1 VLLEQ
6 QKQDAGTKITGL
18 NEALALARGELSLA
32 KCRADELS
40 KKVQVFKTAVVWFEV
55 GRSDVSLCNF
65 VHKYA

>member
-32 KCRADELS
+32 KCRVDELS
-40 KKVQVFKTAVVWFEV
+40 KKVQVLQSFGLKLADPIYLFM
-55 GRSDVSLCNF
+55 
-65 VHKYA
+65 